1 MEYAVVGITAL
12 IITLIICHSYIFTT
26 KVKEFPIQKR
36 TYRLFILSVILFYAV
51 DILWGLFDDLKVLP
65 LLYTDTV
72 IFFVSIGI
80 TALLWT
86 RFLTVY
92 IGGKGKTNAFMLGIG
107 FAMLI
112 FVIVMLIINIFNPI
126 LFEFKDGEYIAKTG
140 RYFLFLGQLIIFTL
154 SAFGSLVEAFS
165 NRNPNKKNRFLV
177 ISVFSI
183 AMIVAI
189 VFQLLYPLLPFYSI
203 GCMVG
208 VCLVN
213 TFVAES
219 EKEESRLRLEV
230 LLKKE
235 IENQQ
240 ELSSTKALV
249 YKDSLTG
256 ANSKFAYVEMEEKID
271 KLINARLINNF
282 SVVVFDINGL
292 KQVNDTFGHQAGDK
306 YIKDCYKIITDIY
319 GDNKIY
325 RFGGDEFVTVLED
338 EEYEKRE
345 ELLNKFN
352 EIIDKNLTED
362 KPVLSTGMSDFDR
375 DNDNT
380 YRSVF
385 IRADKLMY
393 DRKKLLKSKGAKTR

>member
-1 MEYAVVGITAL
+1 MEYSVVGITAL

-26 KVKEFPIQKR
+26 KVKDFPIQKR
-36 TYRLFILSVILFYAV
+36 TYRAFIISVTLFYAV
-51 DILWGLFDDLKVLP
+51 DILWGTFADLDVLP
-65 LLYTDTV
+65 LLYADTV
-72 IFFVSIGI
+72 VFFVSLGI
-80 TALLWT
+80 IALLWT

-92 IGGKGKTNAFMLGIG
+92 IGGKGKTNMFMLGIG
-107 FAMLI
+107 FAMLV
-112 FVIVMLIINIFNPI
+112 FVVVMLIINIFNPI
-126 LFEFKDGEYIAKTG
+126 LFEFKDGKYVAKTG
-140 RYFLFLGQLIIFTL
+140 RYLLFLGQLIVFTL

-165 NRNPNKKNRFLV
+165 KRSINKKNRFLV

-271 KLINARLINNF
+271 KLIN
-282 SVVVFDINGL
+282 
-292 KQVNDTFGHQAGDK
+292 
-306 YIKDCYKIITDIY
+306 
-319 GDNKIY
+319 
-325 RFGGDEFVTVLED
+325 
-338 EEYEKRE
+338 
-345 ELLNKFN
+345 
-352 EIIDKNLTED
+352 
-362 KPVLSTGMSDFDR
+362 
-375 DNDNT
+375 
-380 YRSVF
+380 
-385 IRADKLMY
+385 
-393 DRKKLLKSKGAKTR
+393 